1 MLPEIGLGLPETGE
15 KPLKAGQEVILSDAT
30 IAFKTG
36 NIENHD
42 QAEDYLDLL
51 AEVYLN
57 IPRPDTHYLHW
68 PEILDKGLKDL
79 IENPGCWSMVGG
91 NSYLNAY
98 VSDYETAPEI
108 MVQLAIL
115 LPLVDYSKWSGKSLE
130 VMDTIKKGLPA
141 FYSEKLRTL
150 VRWHPDAEDKL
161 QGDEEQKMPMVMDSW
176 YLHHPLLNLSRLAID
191 GDKTAEKLF
200 LDSLGFAIKV
210 ARRFKYQWPV
220 FYKMDTLEVIKAE
233 TKPGE
238 GGEQDVAGLYAHVM
252 LQAYELTGEKK
263 YLQEAETAAKKLV
276 NVGYKIMYQANNTAF
291 AAGALLRLFKLT
303 GNELYLSL
311 SYRCLAS
318 IFENVQLWDCNYG
331 YGKNLP
337 TFFALFP
344 LTDAPY
350 TAAYEEQEVFC
361 ALHDYLKHAEGVDI
375 LPSVRL
381 LCSEFIRYLVERAPY
396 YYPPMLPSD
405 MLSDEVKTGEVDR
418 KLWIAL
424 EDLHDGIEKSGAVGQ
439 EVYGAGNAF
448 GILPRHFIRFNDNP
462 FLIFSDCPI
471 SGIRKSP
478 DSVIFHLQGDPRL
491 AYRLRITPAESVGKI
506 PNIKF
511 FCQSPSVRLT
521 TSKDRN
527 QDLEALY
534 WEMKPYASPGK
545 STNSNKQ
552 FNNSIMNITQEIKRR
567 RQYLHFKKEQ
577 GTNIEKNERLVSVL
591 AGLYL
596 LKKEITGISRHPI
609 LGIQSVAHGSFL
621 LYRGASENCPAYRHI
636 GKEVIAPKAITII
649 EKVTVQAPRGKVYA
663 FWRDLSNLPLFM
675 EHLLSV
681 PQTSDIHSTWTAK
694 VPGGITEVKWDAE
707 IIQELPGSHIGWQ
720 SVPGSMI
727 SNAGKVGFRDSIN
740 GNATELTIEISYF
753 PHMGSLGRGIARL
766 FTPLF
771 ENTIKKDILGF
782 RAYAESGYLSDT
794 A

>member
-1 MLPEIGLGLPETGE
+1 MKGLSAWALTAMAQFKNSFLLHAEKYGELRFNIFQTTDSIWISVTHKKNSPIYFRACYSPGGLSESPKIKKVKSDYTLKLKTTIGIFKVRISFSRENFTLLKYCCTLTPASEIFIPFWPRDILTTGTKGPVKTMGKIHAAQKGTRSGLLYFSLDESDLRILYFQNLTALSDYAEQTGTSLSGVIGGMLPEIGLALPKTEE
-15 KPLKAGQEVILSDAT
+15 KPLKAGQEVIISDAT
-30 IAFKTG
+30 IAFKTD
-36 NIENHD
+36 NIENQD
-42 QAEDYLDLL
+42 QAEEYLDLL

-57 IPRPDTHYLHW
+57 IPRPDTHYIHW

-98 VSDYETAPEI
+98 VSDYQTPPEI
-108 MVQLAIL
+108 MVQLAVL
-115 LPLVDYSKWSGKSLE
+115 LPLVDYSKWSGKSLK

-141 FYSEKLRTL
+141 FYNQKLKTL

-176 YLHHPLLNLSRLAID
+176 YLHHPLLNLSRLALD

-210 ARRFKYQWPV
+210 AHRFKYQWPV

-252 LQAYELTGEKK
+252 LQAYEITGEKK
-263 YLQEAETAAKKLV
+263 YLQEAETAAKKLGD
-276 NVGYKIMYQANNTAF
+276 VGYKIMYQANNTAF

-303 GNELYLSL
+303 GTPLYLSL

-424 EDLHDGIEKSGAVGQ
+424 EDLHDGVEKSGAVGQ

-448 GILPRHFIRFNDNP
+448 GILPRHFIRFSDNL

-471 SGIRKSP
+471 SGIRKSA
-478 DSVIFHLQGDPRL
+478 DSVIFHLQGDSRL
-491 AYRLRITPAESVGKI
+491 AYRLRITPAESQGEMPI
-506 PNIKF
+506 IKF
-511 FCQSPSVRLT
+511 VCQSPSVKLIP
-521 TSKDRN
+521 SKDRK
-527 QDLEALY
+527 QDLEAFIMGNETVRIS
-534 WEMKPYASPGK
+534 WK
-545 STNSNKQ
+545 KQ
-552 FNNSIMNITQEIKRR
+552 
-567 RQYLHFKKEQ
+567 
-577 GTNIEKNERLVSVL
+577 
-591 AGLYL
+591 
-596 LKKEITGISRHPI
+596 
-609 LGIQSVAHGSFL
+609 
-621 LYRGASENCPAYRHI
+621 
-636 GKEVIAPKAITII
+636 PK
-649 EKVTVQAPRGKVYA
+649 
-663 FWRDLSNLPLFM
+663 
-675 EHLLSV
+675 
-681 PQTSDIHSTWTAK
+681 
-694 VPGGITEVKWDAE
+694 
-707 IIQELPGSHIGWQ
+707 
-720 SVPGSMI
+720 
-727 SNAGKVGFRDSIN
+727 
-740 GNATELTIEISYF
+740 
-753 PHMGSLGRGIARL
+753 
-766 FTPLF
+766 
-771 ENTIKKDILGF
+771 
-782 RAYAESGYLSDT
+782 
-794 A
+794 